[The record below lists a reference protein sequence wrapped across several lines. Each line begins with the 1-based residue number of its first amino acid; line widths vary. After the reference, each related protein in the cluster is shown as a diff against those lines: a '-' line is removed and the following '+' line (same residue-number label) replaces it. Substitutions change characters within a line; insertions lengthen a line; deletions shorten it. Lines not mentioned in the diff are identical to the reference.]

1 VIFAS
6 KGGFWGM
13 GQRHAAV
20 ALNSAA
26 AELHAAATLED
37 PPHSNSTSVHNER
50 INATKLMGRL
60 PTGLATKI

>member
-1 VIFAS
+1 
-6 KGGFWGM
+6 M